1 MPSARLRR
9 TPLALLGETPRPQW
23 LTTNAFDPIGG
34 GLNPEDETDNPSGM
48 PSARLCP
55 MPAARQGRTDTRSE
69 RRTPVAVRAGDPP
82 KGAGSLITDN

>member
-1 MPSARLRR
+1 MPTARL
-9 TPLALLGETPRPQW
+9 
-23 LTTNAFDPIGG
+23 LTNGAQECGVSP
-34 GLNPEDETDNPSGM
+34 NDETDNPSGM

-82 KGAGSLITDN
+82 A